1 MMAKFA
7 KYDVHGG
14 PPLAFVPGAL
24 SPSGQPFYLGVMH
37 HIERFDNG
45 LIRLYRHFAFKVAP
59 RPPFQVTAV
68 SDELPLVF
76 NATYKAKTAFI
87 AFACGLDVSPSGQ
100 VYITYGSADIESRI
114 SILTLTELELMFTGT
129 IAFRDVHVPYKPVK
143 VNMTALQSWA
153 HAQAPLQ
160 QLPGSQA
167 GAAAAQTRR

>member
-14 PPLAFVPGAL
+14 PPLAFVPGSL
-24 SPSGQPFYLGVMH
+24 SPSGQPYYLGIMH

-76 NATYKAKTAFI
+76 NATFKAKTAFI
-87 AFACGLDVSPSGQ
+87 AFACGLDVSQSGQ

-114 SILTLTELELMFTGT
+114 LTLSLAELERMFTGA
-129 IAFRDVHVPYKPVK
+129 IAFRDVHVPYKPVE
-143 VNMTALQSWA
+143 VNLTVLRSQVQ
-153 HAQAPLQ
+153 AQAPLQ
-160 QLPGSQA
+160 QLSSSRAGSLL
-167 GAAAAQTRR
+167 T